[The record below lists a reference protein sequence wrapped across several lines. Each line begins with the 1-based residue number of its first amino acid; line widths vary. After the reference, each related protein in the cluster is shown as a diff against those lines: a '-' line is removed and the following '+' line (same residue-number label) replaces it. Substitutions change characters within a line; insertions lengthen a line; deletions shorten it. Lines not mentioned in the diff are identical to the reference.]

1 MFFCLMIGLPPR
13 STLTD
18 TLFPYTTLFRSYPRR
33 RRVDG
38 MLRGARLNAEWM
50 DAPTAADVRARDQER
65 LMEKLLTPVEHE
77 AEDIEL
83 AQRLMAER
91 TPEDIAA
98 SLVQAHRDRKSTRLN
113 SSH

>member
-1 MFFCLMIGLPPR
+1 MRISDWSSDVCSSDL
-13 STLTD
+13 
-18 TLFPYTTLFRSYPRR
+18 
-33 RRVDG
+33 RVDG
-38 MLRGARLNAEWM
+38 MLRGARINAEWM

-91 TPEDIAA
+91 TPEDIARSEERSVGKVGVRTWRSRWA
-98 SLVQAHRDRKSTRLN
+98 P
-113 SSH
+113 